1 MRRSWGIAACLTAG
15 LALAAPGTALAQEAP
30 TTTPAGDGSASA
42 VAAEIEGVAAAGETE
57 ARAGQN
63 DAEATANALSLG
75 GEPPSEQFGGSTKS
89 DGDSDAS
96 GGLLDTGDT
105 PLGRLQLTPW
115 EAHTRSASATN
126 GNCRTAQGRAA
137 VARLTLIDKDT
148 LDVNLLQS
156 QSDARHCGL
165 KSFGAASSDGAT
177 VALGGEGGL
186 LLTLLHTDVATD
198 DDGNTYLVSINDNE
212 ILTGEQAGGQCALE
226 VPGLLGLTCLTVGG
240 GEGTVFADVASLTL
254 GEGALDATLVGAT
267 GSPDKSGGASV
278 LPETIE
284 PAPSTGDNGLAR
296 TGVEVAGLTLLG
308 CAGIVIGEL
317 LRRRAASRVPAA

>member
-1 MRRSWGIAACLTAG
+1 MRKSWGIAACLTAG
-15 LALAAPGTALAQEAP
+15 LVLVVPGTALAQETP
-30 TTTPAGDGSASA
+30 TTTPAGEGSASA

-75 GEPPSEQFGGSTKS
+75 GEPPSEQFGGTTKS

-105 PLGRLQLTPW
+105 PLGRLQVTPW
-115 EAHTRSASATN
+115 EAHTRKASAAN

-137 VARLTLIDKDT
+137 VARVTLIDKDT

-165 KSFGAASSDGAT
+165 RSFGAGSSDGAT
-177 VALGGEGGL
+177 LALGGEGGL
-186 LLTLLHTDVATD
+186 LLTLLHSDVATD
-198 DDGNTYLVSINDNE
+198 AEGNTYLVSINDNQ
-212 ILTGEQAGGQCALE
+212 ILTGDDAGGQCALE

-240 GEGTVFADVASLTL
+240 GEGTVFADVAGLTV
-254 GEGALDATLVGAT
+254 GDGALDATLVGAT
-267 GSPDKSGGASV
+267 GSPDKSAAASV
-278 LPETIE
+278 LPEAIE
-284 PAPSTGDNGLAR
+284 PAPAAGDAGLAR
-296 TGVEVAGLTLLG
+296 TGINLAGTILLALAGVA
-308 CAGIVIGEL
+308 VGEL
-317 LRRRAASRVPAA
+317 LRRRAAAGVPA